1 MLETCE
7 PLEPAER
14 VQFDAMLDDNLDLV
28 LEMLSAMRDESALAA
43 DGTTSAFLAGI
54 TQVMHAF
61 ATLREQCRTSPT
73 RLALFR

>member
-7 PLEPAER
+7 LLQPAER
-14 VQFDAMLDDNLDLV
+14 AQFDAMLDDNLDLV

-54 TQVMHAF
+54 TQVMHVF
-61 ATLREQCRTSPT
+61 ATLREKCRTSPT